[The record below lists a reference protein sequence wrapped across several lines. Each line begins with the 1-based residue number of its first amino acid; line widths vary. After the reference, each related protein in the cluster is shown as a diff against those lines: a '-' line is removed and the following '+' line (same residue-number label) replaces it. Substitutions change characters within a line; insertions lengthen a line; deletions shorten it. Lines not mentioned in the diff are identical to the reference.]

1 MSFSVPQ
8 RRGLAL
14 LLAVVTAAVLILTL
28 KLPGVILAAF
38 VCGALWLFADAR
50 PNSSEHAALRASIA
64 LTVEDIRGVLEDYA
78 TFATSDDAESLADR
92 TLHRPALVDV
102 DCANPTIEAFH
113 YEMHGAQRFLR
124 RLDAR
129 VNSPHA
135 ETGELESLL
144 KVADERAAELKEAWL
159 AARRAAL
166 ALGTN
171 YKKEDG
177 R

>member
-1 MSFSVPQ
+1 MIFSASQ

-14 LLAVVTAAVLILTL
+14 LLAAVTAAVLIVTL

-50 PNSSEHAALRASIA
+50 PNASEHAALRASIA
-64 LTVEDIRGVLEDYA
+64 LTVEDITGVLEDYA

-102 DCANPTIEAFH
+102 DCANPVIEAFH

-129 VNSPHA
+129 VNSPHV
-135 ETGELESLL
+135 ETSELESLL
-144 KVADERAAELKEAWL
+144 KVCLLYTSPSPRDQRGSRMPSSA
-159 AARRAAL
+159 
-166 ALGTN
+166 
-171 YKKEDG
+171 
-177 R
+177 